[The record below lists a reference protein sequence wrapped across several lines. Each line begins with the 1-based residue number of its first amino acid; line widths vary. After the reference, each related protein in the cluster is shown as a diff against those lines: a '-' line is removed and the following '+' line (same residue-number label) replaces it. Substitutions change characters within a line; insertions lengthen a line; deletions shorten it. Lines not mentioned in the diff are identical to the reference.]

1 MCSAGTGMGTNLPP
15 LCFTVTGTGEVLSR
29 GGGDRDAF
37 PDGEFPVAISIADQW
52 DELISLAL
60 QFSK

>member
-1 MCSAGTGMGTNLPP
+1 MGTNLPP

-37 PDGEFPVAISIADQW
+37 PDGEFSVAISIADQW